1 MLEVKSERERELV
14 AKLEGSSKH
23 SVLDCANTIN
33 HQPPMNTA
41 SGQLRRSDYRDACS
55 AGPSTRTGQGRKNM
69 SHCSGCIKT
78 FNGGPH
84 AVNIFTTIF

>member
-1 MLEVKSERERELV
+1 MLEVESERELV
-14 AKLEGSSKH
+14 AKLEGSNKH
-23 SVLDCANTIN
+23 SALDYANTIN
-33 HQPPMNTA
+33 HHPPTNTT
-41 SGQLRRSDYRDACS
+41 SRHLRRSNYRDARS
-55 AGPSTRTGQGRKNM
+55 AGPSARIGHGRKNM